1 MALRTSIVSTHFLID
16 SFPTLPWTGHYA
28 NRKSSIYS
36 PHTDVKSGTWGHVL
50 IDRNAHE
57 RLALKVMLSY
67 ENELC
72 IGIVRELATYALVHR
87 AFGGDAHRIAESGLN
102 VCRSVFLMSDPSS
115 RLVAC
120 EPRTCTPAL
129 LQMPLFQASGHDIS
143 PVADRA
149 LLKHIIHRTLVG
161 IATLHSLGIMHRD
174 VKPGNILVDEASGRV
189 ALTDYGLAKM
199 FEVGSSGSS
208 ESLGLVGTT
217 VVDQHSADVFTLCY
231 RPPEVLMLAPYDFAA
246 DLWALGMSA
255 LHMASGNFISQRTG
269 YATLLGIFSL
279 LGSEAAVRLPS
290 FAGLEP
296 FPFPRWTAQQCSR
309 RLRRWAGPLAQDPAA
324 MDLVRRLLHFDPE
337 SRITAREA
345 LAHPWFSDM
354 PAPQLRTAPPPVLGI
369 VAPLQPHTKA
379 AANAIILRCVER
391 DLMSVS
397 AAYLS
402 HEFLLRFCEAAEE
415 PAPVHS
421 QTLIGLLACILLA
434 TTLADSETVTPVA
447 LWNVAGAE
455 GLVDEEDE
463 WASDQDVAFMIL
475 REVNAIM
482 RRAGCDLWIR
492 TLCSQKPRVQQST
505 LWKRLVAALL
515 VHVPASHPELRGH
528 GALQFMEELALE
540 GMPGARH
547 SQLFAF
553 VVNLVGDRVP
563 ELREIYTRFVH
574 RNYADTCQCIA
585 ASLAGGRA
593 APQTASSSS
602 LDSSLGSE
610 QQLLDRAEA

>member
-1 MALRTSIVSTHFLID
+1 MALSTSIVSTHFLVD
-16 SFPTLPWTGHYA
+16 SFPTLPWTGRY
-28 NRKSSIYS
+28 YS
-36 PHTDVKSGTWGHVL
+36 PHTDVRSGTWGHVL
-50 IDRNAHE
+50 IDRHAHE
-57 RLALKVMLSY
+57 GIAIKVMISY

-102 VCRSVFLMSDPSS
+102 VCTSVFLMSDPRC

-149 LLKHIIHRTLVG
+149 LLRHIIHRTLAG

-174 VKPGNILVDEASGRV
+174 VKPGNILVDSASGRV

-217 VVDQHSADVFTLCY
+217 VVDQHSADVFTICY

-255 LHMASGNFISQRTG
+255 LHMASGNFISEGTG

-279 LGSEAAVRLPS
+279 LGSEGARRLPW
-290 FAGLEP
+290 FADLDPSP
-296 FPFPRWTAQQCSR
+296 FPLWTAQQCSR
-309 RLRRWAGPLAQDPAA
+309 KLRQWAGPLAQDPAA
-324 MDLVRRLLHFDPE
+324 IDLLRRLLHFDPE

-345 LAHPWFSDM
+345 LTHPWFSDM
-354 PAPQLRTAPPPVLGI
+354 RPVPPHQPHPLPPHPLPPI
-369 VAPLQPHTKA
+369 AAPLQPHLKA
-379 AANAIILRCVER
+379 AANAIIRRCVEK
-391 DLMSVS
+391 DVMSVS
-397 AAYLS
+397 AAYLAQ
-402 HEFLLRFCEAAEE
+402 EFLLRFCEAAEE
-415 PAPVHS
+415 P
-421 QTLIGLLACILLA
+421 LISLLACILLA
-434 TTLADSETVTPVA
+434 ITLADSETVTPLA
-447 LWNVAGAE
+447 LWNAAGAE
-455 GLVDEEDE
+455 GFVGEEEDE
-463 WASDQDVAFMIL
+463 WTSDQDVAFMIL
-475 REVNAIM
+475 REVNVLM
-482 RRAGCDLWIR
+482 HRAGCDLWIR

-515 VHVPASHPELRGH
+515 VHFPASHPELRGD

-540 GMPGARH
+540 GMPDARH

-553 VVNLVGDRVP
+553 VVNLLGDSVP
-563 ELREIYTRFVH
+563 ELRGIYTRFVH
-574 RNYADTCQCIA
+574 RNYVHACQCIA
-585 ASLAGGRA
+585 ASV
-593 APQTASSSS
+593 SSS
-602 LDSSLGSE
+602 GGE
-610 QQLLDRAEA
+610 QPLLDRAEGWVGL